1 LRLGVRSL
9 PLPPCNKENRGRAQG
24 MNNSDQVRIDDR
36 RRGVTV
42 ALLAAA
48 LFGASTPFSKL
59 LVGHISPMLLAGIL
73 YLSSGVGLS
82 FWLAIRGLLTA
93 HNKREARLQRADL
106 PWLSAAI
113 LAGGVIAP
121 VLLMFG
127 LTGTPGSSA
136 SLLLNFEGVLTA
148 LLAWFVFKENFDRRI
163 FVGMVAI
170 VTGGVLLSWQTR
182 PTLGVPWAALGI
194 CGACLCWGIDNNL
207 TRKVSAADP
216 MQVAAIK
223 GLVAGAVNIA
233 VALIAGASIPRA
245 IDLAAAGVVGFLSY
259 GVSLTC
265 FVLAL
270 RHIGTART
278 GAYFS
283 TAPFIGAGLSLILL
297 HEQPSPIF
305 WVAGALMAAGVWL
318 HLTEKHFHL
327 HHHEPMTHEHLHWH
341 DEHHQHRHRP
351 EDPPGEP
358 HSHVHRHEELT
369 HSHSHY
375 PDIHHHHPH

>member
-1 LRLGVRSL
+1 
-9 PLPPCNKENRGRAQG
+9 
-24 MNNSDQVRIDDR
+24 MNHSDQVRVDDR
-36 RRGVTV
+36 SRGVTV
-42 ALLAAA
+42 ALLAAV

-59 LVGHISPMLLAGIL
+59 LVEHINPMLLAGIL
-73 YLSSGVGLS
+73 YLGSGVGLTI
-82 FWLAIRGLLTA
+82 WLAIRGFLA
-93 HNKREARLQRADL
+93 DHNKREARLRWGDL

-121 VLLMFG
+121 VLLMVG

-136 SLLLNFEGVLTA
+136 SLLLNLEGVLTA
-148 LLAWFVFKENFDRRI
+148 LLAWFVFKENFDGRI

-170 VTGGVLLSWQTR
+170 LAAGVLLSWQTR
-182 PTLGVPWAALGI
+182 PTLGIPWAALGI

-216 MQVAAIK
+216 MQVAATK
-223 GLVAGAVNIA
+223 GLVAGTVNVAVG
-233 VALIAGASIPRA
+233 LISGASIPRA

-270 RHIGTART
+270 RYVGTART

-283 TAPFIGAGLSLILL
+283 TAPFIGAALSLILL

-318 HLTEKHFHL
+318 HLTEKHSHL
-327 HHHEPMTHEHLHWH
+327 HHHEPMTHEHLHRH
-341 DEHHQHRHRP
+341 DEHHQHSHRP

-358 HSHVHRHEELT
+358 HSHVHRHEELA
-369 HSHSHY
+369 HSHPHY
-375 PDIHHHHPH
+375 PDIHHRHPH